1 MQENSNFHA
10 VLMGFDKFQDRARL
24 PELAFAEKDAK
35 DLYSLLIDPQYGEYP
50 LKNITLVTGN
60 ELLLQLG
67 EGQEQP
73 ERILSL
79 SNGQMPV
86 SEMRTEDIETIL
98 YTQIV
103 KDRTKDDIVLVYYSG
118 HGFVAGKDESAYL
131 ATPDV
136 SILDIQSNPR
146 VGLQMEYLHNDIFM
160 ETEAKFVIFILDC
173 CHSGAFCAG
182 LENKEQTVQKYLVES
197 KFYSGEGRVAFVS
210 SPRGITSREKQ
221 GL

>member
-1 MQENSNFHA
+1 MQATSNFHA

-103 KDRTKDDIVLVYYSG
+103 KDRTKEDIVLVYY
-118 HGFVAGKDESAYL
+118 
-131 ATPDV
+131 
-136 SILDIQSNPR
+136 
-146 VGLQMEYLHNDIFM
+146 
-160 ETEAKFVIFILDC
+160 
-173 CHSGAFCAG
+173 
-182 LENKEQTVQKYLVES
+182 
-197 KFYSGEGRVAFVS
+197 
-210 SPRGITSREKQ
+210 
-221 GL
+221 